1 MVDVAVVGAGLSGL
15 ICAKQLQKVG
25 YEVAIVEKSRGLGGR
40 LATRRIAGTWADHGV
55 RYLELQG
62 FLTQQLL
69 DIMGDRAIL
78 HAWDIPVSQVN
89 SDDVIP
95 LPTGR
100 YVADQGLTAVAK
112 ALAEGLNIHRG
123 QRVVAIAPHVD
134 GWMLTCETVASTPD
148 EPLTHLTAKALVLMI
163 PAPQALDLTQ
173 PLVAEHPSLLQVV
186 QSLQSV
192 EFDPCITAIAA
203 YAPGTLD
210 PNPTMQACHFTSHP
224 TLAWVS
230 VDARKQSRFSTAD
243 AIAVVVQSNATFAEQ
258 HLDDGDL
265 VPVGQSLLEAAAP
278 CLSESLVQ
286 PEIVQ
291 VHRWRYAFCRTPY
304 PTPYVQSVEPGLLLC
319 GGDWCGGSQ
328 VEDALGSGLQTAIAL
343 DRRMEHRMDEQLEA
357 GNSRMDLRAL
367 FCLT

>member
-25 YEVAIVEKSRGLGGR
+25 YEVAVVEKSRGLGGR

-55 RYLELQG
+55 RYLESQG

-69 DIMGDRAIL
+69 DTMGDRAIL
-78 HAWDIPVSQVN
+78 HAWDLPVSQVN

-123 QRVVAIAPHVD
+123 QRVVAIAPHRD

-163 PAPQALDLTQ
+163 PAPQALELTQ

-210 PNPTMQACHFTSHP
+210 PNPMQACHFTSHP
-224 TLAWVS
+224 SLAWVS
-230 VDARKQSRFSTAD
+230 VDNRKKSHAPATE
-243 AIAVVVQSNATFAEQ
+243 AIAVVVQSTAAFAKQ
-258 HLDDGDL
+258 HLDNGDL

-278 CLSESLVQ
+278 YLSESLVQ
-286 PEIVQ
+286 PEILQ
-291 VHRWRYAFCRTPY
+291 VHRWRYAFCRNPY
-304 PTPYVQSVEPGLLLC
+304 PAPCLQSLEPGLFVC
-319 GGDWCGGSQ
+319 GGDWCGGNQ
-328 VEDALGSGLQTAIAL
+328 VEAALASGLQTAIGL
-343 DRRMEHRMDEQLEA
+343 DRHMEHRIAEQLEA
-357 GNSRMDLRAL
+357 GNSRMDLRSL
-367 FCLT
+367 ICHP